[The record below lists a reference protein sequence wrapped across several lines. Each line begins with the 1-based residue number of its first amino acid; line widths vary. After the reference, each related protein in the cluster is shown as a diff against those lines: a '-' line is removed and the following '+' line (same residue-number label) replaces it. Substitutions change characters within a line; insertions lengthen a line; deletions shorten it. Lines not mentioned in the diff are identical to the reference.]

1 MAALAGANA
10 VGVVLFGALYALAGV
25 RYLPQA
31 AFLACLVLLF
41 ALVTWL
47 WVRVEARHRPLG
59 VVRRLGRAVGG
70 FVIVGIGTPMTVLMP
85 LYWLE
90 TQLPRE
96 AGLAAILPGT
106 MALVLIALG
115 LTAAVNVGGAVLA
128 TALALAA
135 RRRR

>member
-1 MAALAGANA
+1 MFALAGANG
-10 VGVVLFGALYALAGV
+10 VGVI
-25 RYLPQA
+25 
-31 AFLACLVLLF
+31 LF
-41 ALVTWL
+41 ALLYAIAATRYLSQPTFLLCLAMLFVVVTAL

-59 VVRRLGRAVGG
+59 AVRRLGRAVIGL
-70 FVIVGIGTPMTVLMP
+70 VLVAIATPIVVLMP

-90 TQLPRE
+90 TQLPPE

-115 LTAAVNVGGAVLA
+115 LTAAVNVAGAVLA